1 MNPPLLASGLPVK
14 LNELL
19 IVTEGKNVEMV
30 VGSKED
36 RDPSHPFYCSGIAG
50 GLPMGKDDNKVEPTW
65 ERQVF
70 IIGEGNK
77 QR

>member
-1 MNPPLLASGLPVK
+1 MWRWWWEAKRIETPLTHSIVQ
-14 LNELL
+14 ELQ
-19 IVTEGKNVEMV
+19 EA
-30 VGSKED
+30 
-36 RDPSHPFYCSGIAG
+36 Y
-50 GLPMGKDDNKVEPTW
+50 PMGKDDNKVEPTW